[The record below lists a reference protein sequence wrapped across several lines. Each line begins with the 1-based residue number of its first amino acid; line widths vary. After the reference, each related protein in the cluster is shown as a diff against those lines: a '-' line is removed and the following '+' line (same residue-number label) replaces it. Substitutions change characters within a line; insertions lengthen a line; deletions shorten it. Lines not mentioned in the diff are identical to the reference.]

1 MGVGSSAGEVQAAFQ
16 SLGCPTALFRCL
28 GETVQWR
35 TALGLAEA
43 GKGLLPNGCRWRIGS
58 LYAGAFDQLGRAALQ
73 TFPGAVYTYVAEAC
87 EKKRN
92 ALVWG
97 RSPEYVA
104 SDAFDS
110 ALRALPVDVLCVTAP
125 CVTVSKARRSKGAPD
140 TVLAV
145 GGAAVEGHL
154 AAIRGAIMVHRPA
167 LLLLEQSDGLRTHHP
182 GSYQQFNHGLRAL
195 GYDVYHCVHS
205 SGVDDSCAHE
215 RVRLLWAC
223 RDRELL

>member
-1 MGVGSSAGEVQAAFQ
+1 MSS
-16 SLGCPTALFRCL
+16 SLALVRVFVYCLFRWNHDASPDL
-28 GETVQWR
+28 RPSW
-35 TALGLAEA
+35 
-43 GKGLLPNGCRWRIGS
+43 
-58 LYAGAFDQLGRAALQ
+58 
-73 TFPGAVYTYVAEAC
+73 AVH
-87 EKKRN
+87 
-92 ALVWG
+92 L
-97 RSPEYVA
+97 
-104 SDAFDS
+104 SD
-110 ALRALPVDVLCVTAP
+110 
-125 CVTVSKARRSKGAPD
+125 
-140 TVLAV
+140 
-145 GGAAVEGHL
+145 AVEGHL